1 MATITQLPNPVSMQ
15 AAESGNALPAPARA
29 NRFSIA
35 LIMPEPRRRE
45 QLVNLLKGS
54 SITVRRIY
62 ERYPAPGEFDE
73 ILEIKCD
80 AVVIDLDADL
90 EKTLALA
97 ADLGGLG
104 EAPPVMVLSS
114 SKDSVL
120 LMRVMQAGVRDFLGD
135 LLSEGPLLD
144 ALDRARDRRQPR
156 SSKPDGKVLV
166 FAGTKGGAGVSTIA
180 TNFAVALR
188 KESCSKVVIV
198 DLDVQLGEVA
208 LTLGVSPQFAV
219 TDALR
224 NPERL
229 DADFVSKLVV
239 NHSSGLDVLAAPEAY
254 DSFRPADSANELLL
268 RILRRSYNFV
278 VVDAGAI
285 GGGMLDVM
293 MATAD
298 TIYVVVEMSIPSLRN
313 ARRMMSYAAHMDRIP
328 RIQVVLNR
336 FDAREIGIREE
347 NAIKALARPAD
358 WKVPNDFAAV
368 RNAQNS
374 GVPLALENSPIA
386 QVLIRM
392 AKSACGKPVETE
404 KKRKKFLG
412 LF

>member
-1 MATITQLPNPVSMQ
+1 MATMTQLPNPTSMHT
-15 AAESGNALPAPARA
+15 AGNASALLSTACA
-29 NRFSIA
+29 NGFSIA
-35 LIMPEPRRRE
+35 IIMPECRRRE
-45 QLVNLLKGS
+45 RLVNLLKGTP
-54 SITVRRIY
+54 ITVRRIY
-62 ERYPAPGEFDE
+62 EQYPSPGEFDE
-73 ILEIKCD
+73 ILALNCD

-90 EKTLALA
+90 EKTLELA

-104 EAPPVMVLSS
+104 DAPPVMVLSS
-114 SKDSVL
+114 SKDSAL
-120 LMRVMQAGVRDFLGD
+120 LMRVMQTGVRDFLGD
-135 LLSEGPLLD
+135 PVSEAPLLD

-156 SSKPDGKVLV
+156 SSKPDGKLLV

-254 DSFRPADSANELLL
+254 DSFRPADGANELLL

-298 TIYVVVEMSIPSLRN
+298 TIYVVVQMSIPSLRN
-313 ARRMMSYAAHMDRIP
+313 ARRMMSYAAHMDRSP

-336 FDAREIGIREE
+336 FDACEIDIREE

-368 RNAQNS
+368 RDAQNS
-374 GVPLALENSPIA
+374 GVPLALENSPISE
-386 QVLIRM
+386 VLNRM
-392 AKSACGKPVETE
+392 AKSACGKPFETE
-404 KKRKKFLG
+404 KQRKKFLG

>member
-1 MATITQLPNPVSMQ
+1 MTQLPNPASMQ
-15 AAESGNALPAPARA
+15 AAGNANTIPGPAGA

-35 LIMPEPRRRE
+35 LIMPESRRRE
-45 QLVNLLKGS
+45 RLANLLKGS
-54 SITVRRIY
+54 PITVRRIY
-62 ERYPAPGEFDE
+62 ERYPGAGEFDE
-73 ILEIKCD
+73 ILELNCD
-80 AVVIDLDADL
+80 AVLIDLDADL
-90 EKTLALA
+90 EKTLELA

-104 EAPPVMVLSS
+104 AAPPVMVLSS

-135 LLSEGPLLD
+135 PLSEAPLLD

-156 SSKPDGKVLV
+156 SAKPDGKLLV

-188 KESCSKVVIV
+188 KESCSKVVVV

-208 LTLGVSPQFAV
+208 LTLGVNPQFAV

-254 DSFRPADSANELLL
+254 DSFRSPDGANELLL

-285 GGGMLDVM
+285 GGGMLEVM
-293 MATAD
+293 MAMAD

-313 ARRMMSYAAHMDRIP
+313 ARRMMSYAARMERGP

-336 FDAREIGIREE
+336 FDAREIDIREE

-358 WKVPNDFAAV
+358 WKVPNDFTAV

-374 GVPLALENSPIA
+374 GVPLALENSPIS
-386 QVLIRM
+386 QVLTRM